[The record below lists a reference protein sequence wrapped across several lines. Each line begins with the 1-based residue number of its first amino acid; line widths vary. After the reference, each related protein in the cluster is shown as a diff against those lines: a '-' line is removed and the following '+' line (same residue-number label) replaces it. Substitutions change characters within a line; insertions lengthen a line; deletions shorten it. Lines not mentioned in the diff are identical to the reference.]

1 MLEDLD
7 ERPNGLVNIHV
18 TGILNQFQPITPT
31 LITFEKNDLSSPASP
46 TWLRSTNP
54 SLEGQ
59 QRAYFLG
66 TLNFALQQLLGIPT
80 FTSPFLT
87 ESTINDYFKLNS
99 DLRNMIF
106 IYSPFTEKIL
116 VPTDSKMR
124 RDLVRYLTVIDTS
137 VTKVKVHLDTNS
149 ERETSVAGAVGKC
162 LKGKLAL
169 RNVGL
174 LAASH
179 LRERS
184 HTERDPPLDLAT
196 WLCLQSTG
204 VWQKVTADF
213 RPLFLD
219 MHPLPRITKINKR
232 LPSIQSL
239 RAWAQENGHGTI
251 LLKIQTLLLLPQY
264 SPRKTFPLLP
274 LPLPPAPTTAPKP
287 TPQAGIH
294 EAPAIAAWRQ
304 HFGNQQPEKRRE
316 EKKPQQDPYPLKKRT
331 PPWKEIQP
339 ARHPGLQ
346 PFLPQDHPP
355 GPAPSTPRP
364 ITITIPSP
372 SPSPIPDTPTT
383 SQPPLSSTT
392 SSDKGL
398 SRKMLQQRDA
408 QKCSPFPVPS
418 ITLTVP
424 YSPFPIP
431 DAPVLSQPPLTTAA
445 STQPTPSNTSPSSET
460 PQQEDRPKSTAA
472 QPPLLRWALS
482 VPGLEE
488 PVDLTVDLRAQTPGT

>member
-1 MLEDLD
+1 M
-7 ERPNGLVNIHV
+7 
-18 TGILNQFQPITPT
+18 
-31 LITFEKNDLSSPASP
+31 
-46 TWLRSTNP
+46 
-54 SLEGQ
+54 
-59 QRAYFLG
+59 
-66 TLNFALQQLLGIPT
+66 
-80 FTSPFLT
+80 
-87 ESTINDYFKLNS
+87 
-99 DLRNMIF
+99 
-106 IYSPFTEKIL
+106 
-116 VPTDSKMR
+116 
-124 RDLVRYLTVIDTS
+124 
-137 VTKVKVHLDTNS
+137 DTNS
-149 ERETSVAGAVGKC
+149 ERETIMSGAVGKNP
-162 LKGKLAL
+162 KGKLAL

-179 LRERS
+179 LRERT
-184 HTERDPPLDLAT
+184 HTERDPPPDLAV

-204 VWQKVTADF
+204 AGQKVAADF
-213 RPLFLD
+213 RSLFLD
-219 MHPLPRITKINKR
+219 MLPLTRITKINRR
-232 LPSIQSL
+232 LPSTQSL
-239 RAWAQENGHGTI
+239 RIWAQENGHGTI

-274 LPLPPAPTTAPKP
+274 LLLPPSPTTAPKP

-316 EKKPQQDPYPLKKRT
+316 EKKATKRT

-372 SPSPIPDTPTT
+372 SPSPIPEAPTT